1 MALAWRRATTRYA
14 QGMDPSSDGVL
25 ALPVLALEGDQARH
39 VRDHVTVE
47 EPLEM
52 RVAAGAD
59 DARRLHTLAVTMRT
73 PGDDPHLAA
82 GFLLSEGVVKNA
94 DDIESI
100 DVVPADPTGQ
110 PSNRVVAT
118 LSPRVHFDPD
128 ALRRDVY
135 AASSCGICGRA
146 SIDRIRAIA
155 SEPPQGR
162 FVLPRATLLALP
174 ESLRAA
180 QSDFARTGGV
190 HAAGLF
196 QPDGTMI
203 DLRED
208 VGRHNAVDKVLGR
221 RFRRGE
227 LPSSETVLV
236 VSGRAGFELV
246 HKAVVAGVPMLA
258 AVGAPSTL
266 AVSLAKT
273 FGLTLVGFLRDQ
285 RFNLYTGAERVDT
298 T

>member
-1 MALAWRRATTRYA
+1 
-14 QGMDPSSDGVL
+14 MDPPSDGVL
-25 ALPVLALEGDQARH
+25 ALPVLALDGDQARH

-52 RVAAGAD
+52 RVAAGGD

-73 PGDDPHLAA
+73 PGDDALLAA
-82 GFLLSEGVVKNA
+82 GFLLSEGVVRDA
-94 DDIESI
+94 ADIESI
-100 DVVPADPTGQ
+100 DVVPADTAGQ

-118 LSPRVHFDPD
+118 LSPRVPFDPD

-146 SIDRIRAIA
+146 SIDRIRALA
-155 SEPPQGR
+155 SAPPRGR
-162 FVLPRATLLALP
+162 FVLPRATLLELP
-174 ESLRAA
+174 ATLRAA

-196 QPDGTMI
+196 QRDGTLL

-208 VGRHNAVDKVLGR
+208 VGRHNAVDKVLGHR
-221 RFRRGE
+221 LRRGE
-227 LPSSETVLV
+227 LPADDTILV

-258 AVGAPSTL
+258 AVGAPSSL

-273 FGLTLVGFLRDQ
+273 FGLTLVGFLRGE
-285 RFNLYTGAERVDT
+285 RFNLYTSAERIDT